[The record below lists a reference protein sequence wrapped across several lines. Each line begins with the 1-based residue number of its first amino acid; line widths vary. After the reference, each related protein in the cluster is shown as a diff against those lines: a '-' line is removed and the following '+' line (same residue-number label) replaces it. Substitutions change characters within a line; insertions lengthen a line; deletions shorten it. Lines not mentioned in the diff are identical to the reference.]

1 MGKFNNRIININD
14 ILYECLGSMSVDSSE
29 IKGTDYWKKQWNADS
44 VLRCNNE
51 YYYCRIIV
59 DAEFEDI

>member
-44 VLRCNNE
+44 VLRSNNE
-51 YYYCRIIV
+51 
-59 DAEFEDI
+59 

>member
-29 IKGTDYWKKQWNADS
+29 IKGTDYCKKQWNADS
-44 VLRCNNE
+44 VLSSNND

>member
-1 MGKFNNRIININD
+1 MRKIIHVGED
-14 ILYECLGSMSVDSSE
+14 IFEVLGTQRVNTTDE
-29 IKGTDYWKKQWNADS
+29 KGTDYWKKQWNADS
-44 VLRCNNE
+44 VLRSNNE